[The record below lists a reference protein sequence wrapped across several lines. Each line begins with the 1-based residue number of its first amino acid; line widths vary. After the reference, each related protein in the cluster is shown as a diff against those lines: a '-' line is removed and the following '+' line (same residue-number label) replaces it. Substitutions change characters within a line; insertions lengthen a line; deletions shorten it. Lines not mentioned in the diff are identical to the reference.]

1 SETSAVFNGVAG
13 DRYAFR
19 AVATDLVGFVED
31 DPGVEEAFTFVDV
44 NDAPTIGLLDRNIPS
59 TEILARSDTFLR
71 PLTLGNDPAGDF
83 LDIGNR
89 TPENNDLFDTVL
101 QLPLAAAGS
110 DVKRIVVQLSTEE
123 VAAGDRL
130 AFGVTDGEHIV
141 AARRL
146 DETVDG
152 GLVQFFQID
161 NDLIDQTLGRNIA
174 TDTGY
179 VETIELELL
188 LRPTETEMIIR
199 FGDTVDSF
207 IGPETLDPNADLNL
221 ILVGQRASDAY
232 RIRQLDAIVDGENGT
247 FEIDENLADGTI
259 AVSDLVAND
268 PDTDETFQWSIVSGN
283 DEGAFEI
290 DTNTG
295 VITVSDGTQLD
306 FETNGQF
313 SFNVQLQDGEGL
325 TDVMPVTINLNNV
338 NESPTVENLLPD
350 VTVDEDAEDQTID
363 ISTVF
368 ADVDSTDLTI
378 TATSDDDSL
387 VTALLD
393 GDNLTLSFTPDASGN
408 ATITVTAS
416 DGELTA
422 TETFTVTV
430 NAVNDAPTVENPLP
444 DVTVDEDAEDQ
455 TIDVTNVFADID
467 STELTITATSDDDS
481 LVTATLNGDNLTLAF
496 EPDASGN
503 ATITVTA
510 SDGELT
516 ATDTFTVTVNA
527 VNDAPTV
534 DTPLPDVTVDEDAE
548 DQAIDVT
555 NVFADID
562 STDLTITAASDD
574 DSLVTATLN
583 GDNLT
588 LAFTPDASGNATIT
602 VTASDGE
609 LTASDTFSVT
619 VNAENNGDDDPV
631 RLVDG
636 VLIIDGDQDDAS
648 LKDVL
653 KIRLAEDDPSQLEV
667 QVTFGSLDTQT
678 TRFALADVQSI
689 QINAGGG
696 DDKVLVAHDIA
707 ISVNVDGGH
716 GNDLIKTGSGDD
728 NIVDMFG
735 DNKIIS
741 RAGADTINTGD
752 GRDWVDSGSGNDLVR
767 TGAGR
772 DVIYAG
778 QGADIIVA
786 GAEKDLMFGGDG
798 RDFLI
803 GGDHRDIGFGGDGQD
818 ILIGGWTAHDNDDD
832 ALRAILAEWDSDRSL
847 IQRVRNIWNGSGTD
861 DRVNAEYYLNRDT
874 VFNDGDFDLLFGG
887 RDRDWFFRS

>member
-1 SETSAVFNGVAG
+1 PNVTSPEGEGFANYKVRAKTDLVSGDRIDAQADIVFDLNDPILTAPIFNTIDDGAPTSTVDALPAVTNDVDFTVSWTGADDEGGSGIATFDAFVSTNNGPFEPFLLGTSETSAVFNGVAG

-306 FETNGQF
+306 FETVMTPVFVSISNAPS
-313 SFNVQLQDGEGL
+313 SF
-325 TDVMPVTINLNNV
+325 
-338 NESPTVENLLPD
+338 
-350 VTVDEDAEDQTID
+350 
-363 ISTVF
+363 
-368 ADVDSTDLTI
+368 
-378 TATSDDDSL
+378 
-387 VTALLD
+387 
-393 GDNLTLSFTPDASGN
+393 
-408 ATITVTAS
+408 
-416 DGELTA
+416 
-422 TETFTVTV
+422 
-430 NAVNDAPTVENPLP
+430 
-444 DVTVDEDAEDQ
+444 
-455 TIDVTNVFADID
+455 
-467 STELTITATSDDDS
+467 
-481 LVTATLNGDNLTLAF
+481 
-496 EPDASGN
+496 
-503 ATITVTA
+503 
-510 SDGELT
+510 
-516 ATDTFTVTVNA
+516 
-527 VNDAPTV
+527 
-534 DTPLPDVTVDEDAE
+534 
-548 DQAIDVT
+548 
-555 NVFADID
+555 
-562 STDLTITAASDD
+562 
-574 DSLVTATLN
+574 
-583 GDNLT
+583 
-588 LAFTPDASGNATIT
+588 
-602 VTASDGE
+602 
-609 LTASDTFSVT
+609 
-619 VNAENNGDDDPV
+619 
-631 RLVDG
+631 
-636 VLIIDGDQDDAS
+636 
-648 LKDVL
+648 
-653 KIRLAEDDPSQLEV
+653 
-667 QVTFGSLDTQT
+667 
-678 TRFALADVQSI
+678 
-689 QINAGGG
+689 
-696 DDKVLVAHDIA
+696 
-707 ISVNVDGGH
+707 
-716 GNDLIKTGSGDD
+716 
-728 NIVDMFG
+728 
-735 DNKIIS
+735 
-741 RAGADTINTGD
+741 
-752 GRDWVDSGSGNDLVR
+752 
-767 TGAGR
+767 
-772 DVIYAG
+772 
-778 QGADIIVA
+778 
-786 GAEKDLMFGGDG
+786 
-798 RDFLI
+798 
-803 GGDHRDIGFGGDGQD
+803 
-818 ILIGGWTAHDNDDD
+818 
-832 ALRAILAEWDSDRSL
+832 
-847 IQRVRNIWNGSGTD
+847 
-861 DRVNAEYYLNRDT
+861 
-874 VFNDGDFDLLFGG
+874 
-887 RDRDWFFRS
+887 